1 MRREFA
7 MPDVGEGLT
16 EAEVVTWNVAVGDT
30 VTVNQILC
38 EIETAKAA
46 VELPSPF
53 AGTVGELLVKP
64 GETIAVGTPIIVIE
78 TAEAAPGGVIGA
90 PAAGVGRHAA
100 ASAGQAGAGAGGSA
114 GQAGTGAGGGAAA
127 GAGGADQADQGGA
140 KIGEAGVDGRI
151 ATLVGYGPRPGSV
164 TRRPRRAAAGGPRV
178 GVGAGAGPRPGS
190 QQGDTAVTQSQQGD
204 TAPIQSQ
211 QGDTAPIQSQQGDTA
226 PIQSQQGDTAPI
238 PPSATVTADPAL
250 PVTNAPSAARTVPL
264 AKPPVRKLA
273 RDLGVDL
280 HEVMP
285 SRADGVI
292 TRDDVQAHARG
303 GVQAAQ
309 TPAASPAQVSPGLRR
324 EPIRGVRKAT
334 AAAMVASAFT
344 APHVTEFLTVDV
356 TETMALRD
364 RLRAAREFADVKLTP
379 LAFVAKAMCLAA
391 RRTPEVN
398 SHWDEAAAE
407 IVFYDRV
414 QLGIAAATPR
424 GLIVP
429 KIRNADTLTLHELAA
444 ALGELTATARAGKTP
459 PADLVGGTITITNV
473 GVFGVDTGTP
483 ILNPGEAAILAV
495 GSIKQAPWV
504 VEGALAVRTV
514 CQLSLSF
521 DHRLVDGE
529 QGSRF
534 LADVGALLEDPGRAL
549 TF

>member
-16 EAEVVTWNVAVGDT
+16 EAEIVTWNVAVGDT
-30 VTVNQILC
+30 VMVNQILC

-53 AGTVGELLVKP
+53 AGTVGALLAQP
-64 GETIAVGTPIIVIE
+64 GDTVAVGRPIVAIE
-78 TAEAAPGGVIGA
+78 TAEPGGGGSSPAAAPARTA
-90 PAAGVGRHAA
+90 P
-100 ASAGQAGAGAGGSA
+100 AGAGSEE
-114 GQAGTGAGGGAAA
+114 
-127 GAGGADQADQGGA
+127 GGA

-164 TRRPRRAAAGGPRV
+164 TRRPRRTGTAAPAPMSQQGPLPPAQPQEGSLAPAQPQEGPLPPTQPQQGPLPSTRA
-178 GVGAGAGPRPGS
+178 GAGATSAAPPAAPPRPSG
-190 QQGDTAVTQSQQGD
+190 
-204 TAPIQSQ
+204 
-211 QGDTAPIQSQQGDTA
+211 
-226 PIQSQQGDTAPI
+226 
-238 PPSATVTADPAL
+238 
-250 PVTNAPSAARTVPL
+250 TVPL

-273 RDLGVDL
+273 KDLGVDL
-280 HEVMP
+280 REVIP

-292 TRDDVQAHARG
+292 TREDVQAHVNGTATRHG
-303 GVQAAQ
+303 
-309 TPAASPAQVSPGLRR
+309 PAAEHAPVAASVAGERR
-324 EPIRGVRKAT
+324 EPIRGVRRAT

-344 APHVTEFLTVDV
+344 APHVTEFLAVDV
-356 TETMALRD
+356 SETMALRD
-364 RLRAAREFADVKLTP
+364 RLRATREYAEVRLTP
-379 LAFVAKAMCLAA
+379 LAVVAKAVCLAA

-398 SHWDEAAAE
+398 AHWDEAAGE
-407 IVFYDRV
+407 IVYYDHV

-429 KIRNADTLTLHELAA
+429 KIRNADTLSLAQLAA
-444 ALGELTATARAGKTP
+444 ALGELTATAREGKTP
-459 PADLVGGTITITNV
+459 PADLVGGTFTITNV

-514 CQLSLSF
+514 CQLALSF

-534 LADVGALLEDPGRAL
+534 LADVGRLLEDPGLAL